1 MKWAQLV
8 KGANLVQNNN
18 VDQTNHVVVTNMV
31 YAAGVK
37 TLTFYLTIRGSN
49 RRTFGGIITFLRV
62 EEIDVESEE
71 EAIEALSNRENMM
84 VEDSE
89 GHKHIVEK
97 PNLMYNDVQCRC
109 SCESFRFS
117 FAYAD
122 RMNRSMAGANFPA
135 YHRKTPLPPLG
146 RPRRNPDH
154 IPGVDKHLI
163 TAMDVLV
170 REGLVI

>member
-8 KGANLVQNNN
+8 KGADLVQRNN
-18 VDQTNHVVVTNMV
+18 VDQSNHVSVTNMV
-31 YAAGVK
+31 YAAGMR
-37 TLTFYLTIRGSN
+37 TLTFYLSIRGSN

-62 EEIDVESEE
+62 NEIEVESEQ
-71 EAIEALSNRENMM
+71 EAIEALSNRENML

-97 PNLMYNDVQCRC
+97 PKLAENDVQCRC

-122 RMNRSMAGANFPA
+122 RMERAMAGANFPV
-135 YHRKTPLPPLG
+135 YHRKTPLPPMG
-146 RPRRNPDH
+146 RPRRNPNH

-163 TAMDVLV
+163 TAMDVLA
-170 REGLVI
+170 REGLVL

>member
-37 TLTFYLTIRGSN
+37 TLTFYLTIRGTKG
-49 RRTFGGIITFLRV
+49 RTFGGIITFLRV
-62 EEIDVESEE
+62 EEIEVNSEE
-71 EAIEALSNRENMM
+71 EAMEALSNRENMM
-84 VEDSE
+84 AEDSE
-89 GHKHIVEK
+89 GHKHIIEK
-97 PNLMYNDVQCRC
+97 PNLIYNDVQCRC

-122 RMNRSMAGANFPA
+122 RKNRVMAGANFPI
-135 YHRKTPLPPLG
+135 YHRRTPLPPLG
-146 RPRRNPDH
+146 RPRRNPEQ

>member
-18 VDQTNHVVVTNMV
+18 VDQSNHVSVTNIV

-37 TLTFYLTIRGSN
+37 TLTFYFTIRGSKG
-49 RRTFGGIITFLRV
+49 RSFGAIITFLRV
-62 EEIDVESEE
+62 EEIEVNSNE
-71 EAIEALSNRENMM
+71 EAMEALSNHENMM
-84 VEDSE
+84 VEDAE

-122 RMNRSMAGANFPA
+122 RKERAMAGANFPI

-146 RPRRNPDH
+146 RPRRNPEQ

-163 TAMDVLV
+163 VAMDTLA
-170 REGLVI
+170 REGLII

>member
-31 YAAGVK
+31 YAAGMK

-71 EAIEALSNRENMM
+71 EAIALLSILCI
-84 VEDSE
+84 
-89 GHKHIVEK
+89 H
-97 PNLMYNDVQCRC
+97 LL
-109 SCESFRFS
+109 FS
-117 FAYAD
+117 IL
-122 RMNRSMAGANFPA
+122 
-135 YHRKTPLPPLG
+135 KL
-146 RPRRNPDH
+146 H
-154 IPGVDKHLI
+154 IP
-163 TAMDVLV
+163 
-170 REGLVI
+170 

>member
-71 EAIEALSNRENMM
+71 EAIKALSNRENMM

-117 FAYAD
+117 FAYSD
-122 RMNRSMAGANFPA
+122 RMNRAMAGANFPA

>member
-8 KGANLVQNNN
+8 KGANIVQNNN
-18 VDQTNHVVVTNMV
+18 VDQSNHVSVTNIV
-31 YAAGVK
+31 YAVGVK
-37 TLTFYLTIRGSN
+37 TLTFYMTIRGSN
-49 RRTFGGIITFLRV
+49 RRSFGAIITFLRV
-62 EEIDVESEE
+62 EEINVESEE
-71 EAIEALSNRENMM
+71 EAREALRDRKNMM

-89 GHKHIVEK
+89 GHRHIIEK

-122 RMNRSMAGANFPA
+122 RKNRAMAGANFPV
-135 YHRKTPLPPLG
+135 YHRVPGST
-146 RPRRNPDH
+146 RPRRNPMQ

-163 TAMDVLV
+163 TAMDVLA
-170 REGLVI
+170 REGLVL